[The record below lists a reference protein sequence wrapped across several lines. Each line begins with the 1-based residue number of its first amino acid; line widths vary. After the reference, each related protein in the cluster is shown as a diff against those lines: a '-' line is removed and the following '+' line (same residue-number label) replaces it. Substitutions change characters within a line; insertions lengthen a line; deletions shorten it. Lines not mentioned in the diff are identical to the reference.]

1 MQTSIART
9 FSGRF
14 SSGLTSCGL
23 TSAGRISCGRIS
35 LKQTS
40 PKRSLWAQPSLEQ
53 TSQQRASPRK
63 SWNRQPE
70 TRTPDSLLILIPPR
84 TGESRLTNR
93 LGRIEFQRGRGS
105 TEVLR
110 GRKGI
115 LRKRGCEPGR
125 LRGTGPGLCELRL
138 NGVLRSSR
146 QTRAS
151 VIMQQQGKPQARIIG
166 SCAVSYS
173 LTIVT
178 GQ

>member
-1 MQTSIART
+1 MRISIART

-14 SSGLTSCGL
+14 SSGLTSSGL
-23 TSAGRISCGRIS
+23 TSPGRISCGRTS
-35 LKQTS
+35 PKQTS

-53 TSQQRASPRK
+53 TSPKRASPRK

-110 GRKGI
+110 GREYSSKEDVKLGGSGA
-115 LRKRGCEPGR
+115 LDRGCANFAMTEFSEVRHEKWPPGIQR
-125 LRGTGPGLCELRL
+125 
-138 NGVLRSSR
+138 
-146 QTRAS
+146 
-151 VIMQQQGKPQARIIG
+151 
-166 SCAVSYS
+166 
-173 LTIVT
+173 
-178 GQ
+178 